1 MAPVQPEGRD
11 GTVALSVS
19 GIGKAYPGVQAL
31 AGVSFTVH
39 TGQVVGLVGE
49 NGAGKS
55 TLLSVINGLVVPDEG
70 TVEVNGVP
78 LRPGQPAEAAAR
90 GVSTVYQEQGLIPS
104 LTVYE
109 NLFLG
114 RERRFTRAGVPSR
127 RRMIRSAQRTLDD
140 LSIRVDPRASV
151 GELGFTDR
159 QMVEIAKAF
168 ALTEAYDV
176 RPVILLDEPTS
187 ALTEQETETL
197 LGNILAW
204 RDRATFVFVSHR
216 LQHVFG
222 VCDRLVILK
231 DGRQIAELAASA
243 TDEEALHEL
252 IVGRKRDAEYY
263 REARQVP
270 AAPEIVLTV
279 TGLGHRTAF
288 RDVDLVVRRGEI
300 VGVGG
305 IAGCGKSELAR
316 SVAGLDGHVAGT
328 VRLDGEP
335 LRSGALATA
344 IRRGVAYVPAERQ
357 REGIIGGQSVAA
369 NLLLPSLPRL
379 RSRGSPFL
387 GRRVSRD
394 LVRRWLS
401 TLDVR
406 VSRPDVLARTLSGGN
421 QQKVVF
427 AKWLARG
434 VRLLVLD
441 DPGRGLDVGAKEEVY
456 DLLRSLTADGVGVL
470 LVSDNLPELI
480 GLSHRIVVMRDGVV
494 TAELPAPADA
504 KPAEADVVRNMV

>member
-1 MAPVQPEGRD
+1 
-11 GTVALSVS
+11 
-19 GIGKAYPGVQAL
+19 
-31 AGVSFTVH
+31 
-39 TGQVVGLVGE
+39 
-49 NGAGKS
+49 
-55 TLLSVINGLVVPDEG
+55 
-70 TVEVNGVP
+70 
-78 LRPGQPAEAAAR
+78 
-90 GVSTVYQEQGLIPS
+90 
-104 LTVYE
+104 
-109 NLFLG
+109 
-114 RERRFTRAGVPSR
+114 
-127 RRMIRSAQRTLDD
+127 
-140 LSIRVDPRASV
+140 
-151 GELGFTDR
+151 
-159 QMVEIAKAF
+159 
-168 ALTEAYDV
+168 
-176 RPVILLDEPTS
+176 
-187 ALTEQETETL
+187 
-197 LGNILAW
+197 
-204 RDRATFVFVSHR
+204 
-216 LQHVFG
+216 
-222 VCDRLVILK
+222 
-231 DGRQIAELAASA
+231 
-243 TDEEALHEL
+243 
-252 IVGRKRDAEYY
+252 
-263 REARQVP
+263 
-270 AAPEIVLTV
+270 
-279 TGLGHRTAF
+279 
-288 RDVDLVVRRGEI
+288 
-300 VGVGG
+300 
-305 IAGCGKSELAR
+305 
-316 SVAGLDGHVAGT
+316 